1 MYYNE
6 YLYCAKKHLNGCHSL
21 FQSYPSGSVHDIH
34 VWMEL
39 YYLSGYII
47 EGITV
52 YAAYKL
58 YNWPIEVDI
67 IKERDES
74 FTQRTKL
81 DFWFDRKKSDG
92 TSVFENR
99 IHDPSALSVQKHR
112 FQNIVKNLLK
122 SNPATNNVPYIGNG
136 NIDQD
141 VELLIENWRPDIR
154 YKYVGQRNPLSF
166 LNEDIIRRL
175 LDTCKTICINTQT
188 NI

>member
-6 YLYCAKKHLNGCHSL
+6 YLYCAKKHLNGCNSL
-21 FQSYPSGSVHDIH
+21 FRSYSPGSVHDSH

-58 YNWPIEVDI
+58 YNWPVNDDI
-67 IKERDES
+67 ITVCNPS
-74 FTQRTKL
+74 FTQQTKL
-81 DFWFDRKKSDG
+81 DFWCDRKVNGS
-92 TSVFENR
+92 SAF
-99 IHDPSALSVQKHR
+99 PSRAQDSTALSVQRHR
-112 FQNIVKNLLK
+112 FQNIVKCLLK
-122 SNPATNNVPYIGNG
+122 SNPATNSVPYIGNG
-136 NIDQD
+136 TIDQD
-141 VELLIENWRPDIR
+141 VESLIDSWKPDIR
-154 YKYVGQRNPLSF
+154 YKYVGRNNPLSF

>member
-6 YLYCAKKHLNGCHSL
+6 YLYCAKKHLNGCNSL
-21 FQSYPSGSVHDIH
+21 FKSYSPGSVHDPH

-58 YNWPIEVDI
+58 YNWPIGVDI
-67 IKERDES
+67 IKDSNEV
-74 FTQRTKL
+74 FTQRTNL
-81 DFWFDRKKSDG
+81 DFWRDRKVNK
-92 TSVFENR
+92 TSVFPNR
-99 IHDPSALSVQKHR
+99 IDNASALSVQGHH
-112 FQNIVKNLLK
+112 FQNIVKCLLK
-122 SNPATNNVPYIGNG
+122 SNPATNSVPYIGNG
-136 NIDQD
+136 TIDQD
-141 VELLIENWRPDIR
+141 IESLIDSWKPDIR
-154 YKYVGQRNPLSF
+154 YKYVGRNNPLSF

>member
-6 YLYCAKKHLNGCHSL
+6 YLYCAKKHLNGCNSL
-21 FQSYPSGSVHDIH
+21 FQSYSSGSVRDIH

-47 EGITV
+47 EGIAV

-58 YNWPIEVDI
+58 YNWPIGVDI
-67 IKERDES
+67 IKCHNES
-74 FTQRTKL
+74 FTTQTKL
-81 DFWFDRKKSDG
+81 DFWYDRKSNG
-92 TSVFENR
+92 TRVFPNR
-99 IHDPSALSVQKHR
+99 VNDSSALSVQGHR
-112 FQNIVKNLLK
+112 FQNIVKCLLK
-122 SNPATNNVPYIGNG
+122 SNPATNRVPYIGNG

-141 VELLIENWRPDIR
+141 IELLIDRWNPDIR
-154 YKYVGQRNPLSF
+154 YKYDGKNNPLSF
-166 LNEDIIRRL
+166 LNGDIIRRL